1 MDIEYLRD
9 MVRTVNATE
18 VSEEEYLSNNVY
30 RYNADTDSF
39 EIA

>member
-18 VSEEEYLSNNVY
+18 VSEEEYLSDNVY
-30 RYNADTDSF
+30 RYDVDTDSF